1 MYIVAALMK
10 DAHQA
15 RGLVRALADAAFER
29 EEIDLNG
36 GPITGLVACGVPE
49 GDAHVFAEGIRRG
62 GTIVAVKADDE
73 MEAEQAA
80 LIMSRHGA
88 VDIDA
93 CSTGWRNQGWGGR
106 ISPPEDRVT
115 IERYAYVFGDYP
127 EGAGRIYRDPRTV
140 PSPSVRTPGER
151 PGGPYHGPERRRMD
165 KPYVGINRR
174 AV

>member
-1 MYIVAALMK
+1 MYIVAALVK

-15 RGLVRALADAAFER
+15 RGLIRALADAAFER
-29 EEIDLNG
+29 EEIDMSG
-36 GPITGLVACGVPE
+36 GPVSGLMACGVPE
-49 GDAHVFAEGIRRG
+49 GEAHVLAEGIRRG
-62 GTIVAVKADDE
+62 GAVVAVRADDE

-80 LIMSRHGA
+80 LLMNRHGA
-88 VDIDA
+88 VDIEE
-93 CSTGWRNQGWGGR
+93 CSTGWRSQGWSGR
-106 ISPPEDRVT
+106 ISAPEDRIR

-127 EGAGRIYRDPRTV
+127 DGAGRIYRDSRTV
-140 PSPSVRTPGER
+140 PSPSIDTPGAE

>member
-10 DAHQA
+10 DAHAA

-29 EEIDLNG
+29 EEIDMSG

-49 GDAHVFAEGIRRG
+49 GEAHVLAEGIRRG

-93 CSTGWRNQGWGGR
+93 CSTGWRSQGWGGR
-106 ISPPEDRVT
+106 ISAPEDRVR
-115 IERYAYVFGDYP
+115 IERYAYVFGEYP
-127 EGAGRIYRDPRTV
+127 GGAGRIYRDPRARL
-140 PSPSVRTPGER
+140 SPSER
-151 PGGPYHGPERRRMD
+151 LPYQGPERRRRD
-165 KPYVGINRR
+165 KPYAGVNRR

>member
-1 MYIVAALMK
+1 MYIVAGLMK

-29 EEIDLNG
+29 EEIDMSG
-36 GPITGLVACGVPE
+36 GPVTGLAACGVPE
-49 GDAHVFAEGIRRG
+49 GEAHVLAEGVRRG
-62 GTIVAVKADDE
+62 GAIVAVKADDE

-80 LIMSRHGA
+80 LLMSRPGA

-93 CSTGWRNQGWGGR
+93 CATGWRNQGWSGR
-106 ISPPEDRVT
+106 ISAPEDRVT

-127 EGAGRIYRDPRTV
+127 AGAGRIYRDPRTI
-140 PSPSVRTPGER
+140 PSPSVRTPDAV

-174 AV
+174 AA